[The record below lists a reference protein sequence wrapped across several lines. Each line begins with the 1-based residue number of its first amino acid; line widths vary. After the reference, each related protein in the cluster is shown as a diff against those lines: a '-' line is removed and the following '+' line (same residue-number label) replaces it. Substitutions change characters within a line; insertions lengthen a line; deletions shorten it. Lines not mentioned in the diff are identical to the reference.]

1 MRNKGR
7 SAPTAYPFL
16 LQKHK
21 PGGADRVIQATTQKT
36 DTLMLNNQADIDLR
50 FEKTIYCRILSG
62 EFHLPL
68 YPRARDLGLLYKQ
81 HQGSVLQAQKGTW
94 APMLDYER
102 FYHPLVEINKVC

>member
-36 DTLMLNNQADIDLR
+36 DTLMLNNQADIDLC
-50 FEKTIYCRILSG
+50 FEKTACYMLPSG
-62 EFHLPL
+62 EFRLL
-68 YPRARDLGLLYKQ
+68 LCPRATGLGLLHKQ
-81 HQGSVLQAQKGTW
+81 HQVLVRLGQQ
-94 APMLDYER
+94 
-102 FYHPLVEINKVC
+102 